1 MPRRFSHQG
10 KSLLLGVLILVFWL
24 AAPTFVKQF
33 SRVTFYEFQ
42 APAWTALNYLHDLQ
56 DYWNYRQRSK
66 NELIEAGIDLARLQ
80 AAYSLRIQESDAIR
94 DELGRLERFFE
105 LPSLPDYHYEVARV
119 VRRDLNNW
127 WQTLTIRKGRMH
139 GVEVGQAVV
148 YSRGVIGRVLE
159 VHSYTSVVELISS
172 PRFRSAVHIE
182 GDLRPLEYQGGLN
195 PGLGEPSG
203 LARTIPAD
211 IRIPESG
218 SLRLVSSRLGGV
230 FPDGFRIG
238 YLDRIEVGEDGM
250 FQEGRVRLDPGLN
263 TVREVAVLIPA
274 SQRRSERGAE

>member
-10 KSLLLGVLILVFWL
+10 KSLLLGVLILIFWL
-24 AAPTFVKQF
+24 AAPTFIKQF

-66 NELIEAGIDLARLQ
+66 NELIEAGIDMARLQ
-80 AAYSLRIQESDAIR
+80 AAYSLRIQEADAIR
-94 DELGRLERFFE
+94 QELGRLERFFE

-127 WQTLTIRKGRMH
+127 WQTLTIRKGRIH
-139 GVEVGQAVV
+139 GIETGQAVV
-148 YSRGVIGRVLE
+148 YSRGVIGRVRE
-159 VHSYTSVVELISS
+159 VHTYTAVVELISS

-182 GDLRPLEYQGGLN
+182 GDLRPVEYQGGVN
-195 PGLGEPSG
+195 PGLGTPSG
-203 LARTIPAD
+203 MARTIPAD
-211 IRIPESG
+211 VRIPEDG
-218 SLRLVSSRLGGV
+218 SLRLISSRLGGV
-230 FPDGFRIG
+230 FPDGFVVG
-238 YLDRIEVGEDGM
+238 HLDRIQVGEDGL

-274 SQRRSERGAE
+274 SQRRSERVQE